1 MILKFIEGSI
11 YPKAIKAYREGRQS
25 MHGLDL
31 NFTDI
36 IYHYRYVGL
45 FILLTIG
52 MVGIPVPD
60 EFLMTFSGFQTS
72 LGRMDFGKT
81 LLIATLGSFLGMN
94 LSYWIGRRLG
104 IPFLHKVAPYLH
116 LNEKR
121 IARAEHWFQRYG
133 DRLIVIGYFFP
144 GFRHFTAYFSG
155 MSELHYGR
163 YAALAGT
170 GAFLWSLT
178 FIALGRILGE
188 HWQKITFV
196 MHRYLTRGGIVLAII
211 VFLIYL
217 YSVRRGR
224 ASKED

>member
-1 MILKFIEGSI
+1 MVGWKVLFLEK
-11 YPKAIKAYREGRQS
+11 EGRQG
-25 MHGLDL
+25 MHGLEHYVT
-31 NFTDI
+31 NI
-36 IYHYRYVGL
+36 IYHYRYAGL
-45 FILLTIG
+45 LFLLLGG

-60 EFLMTFSGFQTS
+60 EFLLTFSGFQTS
-72 LGRMDFGKT
+72 LGRMNFGET
-81 LLIATLGSFLGMN
+81 LFAATLGSFLGMN

-121 IARAEHWFQRYG
+121 IARAEHWFKRFG

-155 MSELHYGR
+155 MSELYYIR

-170 GAFLWSLT
+170 GALLWSLT
-178 FIALGRILGE
+178 FITLGQVLGE
-188 HWQKITFV
+188 HWAKITFIL
-196 MHRYLTRGGIVLAII
+196 HRYLVRGGIGLAII

-217 YSVRRGR
+217 YNVKRGR
-224 ASKED
+224 VD